1 MAKKY
6 GTEKI
11 NLVGVS
17 AHIGSQ
23 ITNTDLLVEA
33 YEKLENL
40 ADQLVSLGFEIDH
53 IDVGGGLAI
62 DYELEK
68 NFSPDEL
75 IKKLKKFSSKYN
87 LPLEPGRSIVAQ
99 AGVLITKVLG
109 IKENGSQK
117 FLIVD
122 AGMNDLMRPSL
133 YSARHKIENLVES
146 SEKKDLYSIVGPVCE
161 TADSFGSDFEVSANA
176 GDYLVVYSA
185 GAYGSSMGSNYNT
198 RLKPA
203 EILVDQKSHKV
214 IRKAET
220 FDDLIKEEEL

>member
-1 MAKKY
+1 M
-6 GTEKI
+6 
-11 NLVGVS
+11 
-17 AHIGSQ
+17 
-23 ITNTDLLVEA
+23 
-33 YEKLENL
+33 
-40 ADQLVSLGFEIDH
+40 
-53 IDVGGGLAI
+53 
-62 DYELEK
+62 
-68 NFSPDEL
+68 
-75 IKKLKKFSSKYN
+75 
-87 LPLEPGRSIVAQ
+87 
-99 AGVLITKVLG
+99 ITKVLG

-133 YSARHKIENLVES
+133 YSARHKIDNLVES
-146 SEKKDLYSIVGPVCE
+146 SEKKNLYSVVGPVCE
-161 TADSFGSDFEVSANA
+161 TADSFGSDFEISANA

-203 EILVDQKSHKV
+203 EILVNHKSHKV